1 MTQFGIY
8 FYIFVYIYSYVSPGT
23 HILLFVTNPL
33 PVFDSKST
41 IKIDDKFI
49 QGLTE
54 INTETAFTVR
64 CFKVLERS
72 TPNKLHN

>member
-1 MTQFGIY
+1 M
-8 FYIFVYIYSYVSPGT
+8 
-23 HILLFVTNPL
+23 LLFVTNPL